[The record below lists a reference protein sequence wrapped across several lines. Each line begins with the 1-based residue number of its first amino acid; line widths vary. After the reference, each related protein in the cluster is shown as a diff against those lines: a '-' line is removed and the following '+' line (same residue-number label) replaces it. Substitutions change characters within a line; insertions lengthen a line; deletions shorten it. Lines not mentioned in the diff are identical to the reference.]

1 MTSLKVAV
9 VGCGG
14 MGSLHARNLTA
25 LGLGEVVTFADV
37 VPEKA
42 ASLEAEL
49 GKGTATSDTRQ
60 AIEDPRI
67 QAVIIATH
75 HDSHPDYAIMAAN
88 AGKHILIEKPLA
100 LSVAASQ
107 QIVEAVAANDVQLM
121 VGFQA
126 RFAPLVAQAKAF
138 MPKALVSTG
147 QMIDPRWGEASWAQS
162 PDRGGANVISQGV
175 HTFDLLA
182 YFHESEPVAIAAG
195 GGAVTH
201 PDSDLVDTALCTIHF
216 ANGSTASAVIGDFG
230 PAHYVKKS
238 FYQLFDGQGKSAALY
253 GYYAGL
259 SVGDGRE
266 MQQVTTIEELSLEE
280 RDDYTGYRALI
291 REFAESIAE
300 KRPIRTGATAQDGLR
315 ATALA
320 IGAFT
325 SIRERRLVDLADLG

>member
-1 MTSLKVAV
+1 MTFVRMAV

-14 MGSLHARNLTA
+14 MGSIHARNLTV
-25 LGLGEVVTFADV
+25 LGLGEVVTFADA

-42 ASLEAEL
+42 AALQAEV
-49 GKGTATSDTRQ
+49 GTGAVSTDMRR

-75 HDSHPDYAIMAAN
+75 HDSHPDYAVMAAN

-100 LSVAASQ
+100 LTVAASQ
-107 QIVEAVAANDVQLM
+107 RIVEAVAANGVQLM

-126 RFAPLVAQAKAF
+126 RFAPLVTRAKAF
-138 MPKALVSTG
+138 IPQSLVSTG
-147 QMIDPRWGEASWAQS
+147 QMIDPRWSETVWAQS

-182 YFHESEPVAIAAG
+182 HFHDSEPVAIAAG
-195 GGAVTH
+195 GGAFTH
-201 PDSDLVDTALCTIHF
+201 PDSDLIDSTVCTIHF

-238 FYQLFDGQGKSAALY
+238 FYQLFDGEGKSATIY
-253 GYYAGL
+253 GYFAGL
-259 SVGDGRE
+259 TLGDGKE
-266 MQQVTTIEELSLEE
+266 TQQAMTLADLSPAEQ
-280 RDDYTGYRALI
+280 DDYTGYRALM
-291 REFAESIAE
+291 REFAASVSEQ
-300 KRPIRTGATAQDGLR
+300 RPIRTGATAQDGLR

-325 SIRERRLVDLADLG
+325 SIRERRIVDLADLG